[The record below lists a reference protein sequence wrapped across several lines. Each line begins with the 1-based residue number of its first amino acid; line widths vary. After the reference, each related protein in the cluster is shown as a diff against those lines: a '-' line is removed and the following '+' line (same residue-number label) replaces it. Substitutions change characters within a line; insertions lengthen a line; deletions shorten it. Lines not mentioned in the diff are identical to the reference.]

1 MRTPATAVLIAPGCD
16 GMLRAARMTSSRA
29 SIWLS
34 TSDSWPADTVPVRI
48 SPDLRVDTN
57 SAVGST
63 TISVN
68 GFSLTRAMSF
78 SAVRTPVT
86 E

>member
-1 MRTPATAVLIAPGCD
+1 M
-16 GMLRAARMTSSRA
+16 
-29 SIWLS
+29 
-34 TSDSWPADTVPVRI
+34 RI